1 MLTVVAL
8 KNLKLRAGNL
18 QPSRNEH
25 SCQATSPLLGV
36 TNHHA
41 HSAYTFP
48 QDNNSLC
55 SIIDNIFPALSLFRQ
70 MRAMDRRRTSC
81 RVKLVKLVDDG
92 LLKVG

>member
-8 KNLKLRAGNL
+8 EKLKLRAGNL

-25 SCQATSPLLGV
+25 SCQATSPLRCDK
-36 TNHHA
+36 
-41 HSAYTFP
+41 SPCSFCIYFP

-55 SIIDNIFPALSLFRQ
+55 SVIDNIFPALSLFRQ
-70 MRAMDRRRTSC
+70 MRAMDRRRTS
-81 RVKLVKLVDDG
+81 VKLVKLVDDG